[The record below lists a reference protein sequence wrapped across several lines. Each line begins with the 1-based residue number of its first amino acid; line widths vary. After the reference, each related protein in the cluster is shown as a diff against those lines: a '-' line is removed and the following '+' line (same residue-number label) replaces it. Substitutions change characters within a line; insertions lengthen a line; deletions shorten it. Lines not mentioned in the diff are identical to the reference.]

1 MTWRY
6 ALIAFVGDS
15 AVGEAVE
22 KQRDASH
29 LSGAVEVAIVEV
41 DSKVELGSANKAVFR
56 SDRDGLSG
64 ADALAALHSG
74 LDVDVLGDSAIVVA
88 DLDVVRKLI
97 VLRIAAPA
105 AVGCPDREDDAIF
118 HRKNWRPKWN
128 VEIPG
133 VLVSGVVMGGAS
145 ESSLRNRKPGPRRQG
160 ERNFFEKSALSG
172 GRGLVGIGARTR
184 ADARKQSRHPNE
196 TKHGR
201 ILT

>member
-29 LSGAVEVAIVEV
+29 LSGTVEVAIVEV
-41 DSKVELGSANKAVFR
+41 DSKVELGRADKAIFR
-56 SDRDGLSG
+56 GDRDELSG

-74 LDVDVLGDSAIVVA
+74 LDVDVLSDGAVVMA

-97 VLRIAAPA
+97 VLRIAAA
-105 AVGCPDREDDAIF
+105 AAIGCPDREDDAIF
-118 HRKNWRPKWN
+118 HRKNRRPEWN
-128 VEIPG
+128 VEIPR

-145 ESSLRNRKPGPRRQG
+145 EGTLRNGKLSPRRQG
-160 ERNFFEKSALSG
+160 ERDFFEMRSLIER
-172 GRGLVGIGARTR
+172 RGLIGIGARAR
-184 ADARKQSRHPNE
+184 ADARKQSCHPNE
-196 TKHGR
+196 TSHGR
-201 ILT
+201 ILS